1 MASVW
6 ARVQDLSPSEITPM
20 VRQYLQAKSE
30 CPDSLLFFRMGD
42 FFELFFEDA
51 LEAAE
56 LLGLTLTS
64 RDSADKAVRAP
75 MCGVP
80 VRAVDAYV
88 AKAIRAGRTVTLC
101 DQMEDPR
108 AAKGIVKRAVVR
120 TITPGTVL
128 EPELLDERASNYLC
142 ALSTL
147 RSLEGMD
154 PRSAHPVASL
164 LGPPLALS
172 PQQDH

>member
-64 RDSADKAVRAP
+64 RDSADKAVRVP

-80 VRAVDAYV
+80 VRAYS
-88 AKAIRAGRTVTLC
+88 RR
-101 DQMEDPR
+101 R
-108 AAKGIVKRAVVR
+108 
-120 TITPGTVL
+120 
-128 EPELLDERASNYLC
+128 
-142 ALSTL
+142 
-147 RSLEGMD
+147 
-154 PRSAHPVASL
+154 
-164 LGPPLALS
+164 
-172 PQQDH
+172 